1 MAGMHPPKGW
11 PPQKE
16 FNSCGCPTEILGL
29 NNSTKFNS
37 FCGIMEQKL
46 DEKYIIITFSK
57 F

>member
-16 FNSCGCPTEILGL
+16 FNSCGCPTEVLGL